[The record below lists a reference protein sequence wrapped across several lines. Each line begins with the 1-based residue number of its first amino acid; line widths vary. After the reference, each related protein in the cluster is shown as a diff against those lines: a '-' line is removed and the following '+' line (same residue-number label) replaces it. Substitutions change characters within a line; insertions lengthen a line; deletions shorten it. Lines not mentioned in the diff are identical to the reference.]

1 MLSQY
6 RVPAAVPVRAGKV
19 VLMPFLDRLQRWADD
34 RPDGTAVVVA
44 GQRLSWEELRDAA
57 AGLVSGSPAVT
68 VLAEGNSLHFAVAFA
83 AAVAGERQC
92 AVLDPS
98 WPQQLQDGIR
108 DRIRDTV
115 PAAAGA
121 AAVPG
126 LVAEPGLVAG
136 AELADGPPET
146 PFLIGLT
153 SGTTSVPKAFTRSR
167 RSWRLSFD
175 ASVDFFGLTADDR
188 TLAPGPLAASLNLY
202 ALAECLYAGAEFH
215 TLARFDVGDAH
226 AAVSHDGIT
235 RLVLVPTM
243 LRLLS
248 ERGLSGGVD
257 ASGIR
262 SIICAGSKLDARTLE
277 AARRWAPNATIFE
290 YYGASELSFVSGAGL
305 PPGQPP
311 EQRGTGI
318 GKPFPGV
325 EIRILDDDGVQL
337 PDGAD
342 GNICVRSG
350 MVSDGY
356 LWGDDGQALQSFD
369 GWHTVGD
376 QGYLDGGILHMLG
389 RRSDMIITS
398 GTNVYPHEVE
408 LALASVPG
416 VAAAVAAGRADDL
429 RGQKVIAGIVPSHGG
444 VTATQLRAGVEDV
457 LARNKRPMEYFVLA
471 GLPLTDRGKL
481 SRELL
486 LDWIARNDP
495 RIRRLG

>member
-6 RVPAAVPVRAGKV
+6 RVPAARLFPAGKV
-19 VLMPFLDRLQRWADD
+19 GLMPFLDRLQRWADD

-44 GQRLSWEELRDAA
+44 GQRLSWVELRDTAA
-57 AGLVSGSPAVT
+57 ALVPDAPAVT
-68 VLAEGNSLHFAVAFA
+68 VLSEENSLHFAAAFA
-83 AAVAGERQC
+83 AGVAGERQC

-98 WPQQLQDGIR
+98 WPQQLQEGIR
-108 DRIRDTV
+108 ARIRGTV
-115 PAAAGA
+115 AAGA
-121 AAVPG
+121 PTATDLVDGVELVDG
-126 LVAEPGLVAG
+126 LP
-136 AELADGPPET
+136 DT
-146 PFLIGLT
+146 TFLIGLT

-167 RSWRLSFD
+167 RSWQLSFD
-175 ASVDFFGLTADDR
+175 ASVEFFGLAEDDK

-202 ALAECLYAGAEFH
+202 ALAECLYAGSEFH
-215 TLARFDVGDAH
+215 TLSRFDVGDAH

-305 PPGQPP
+305 RPGQPP

-325 EIRILDDDGVQL
+325 EIRILDDDGSEL

-356 LWGDDGQALQSFD
+356 LWGDDGQALQSFG

-376 QGYLDGGILHMLG
+376 QGYLDGGTLHMLG
-389 RRSDMIITS
+389 RRSDMIITA

-416 VAAAVAAGRADDL
+416 VAAAVAAGLADDL
-429 RGQKVIAGIVPSHGG
+429 RGQKVVAGILPSHGG
-444 VTATQLRAGVEDV
+444 VTATQLKAGVEDV
-457 LARNKRPMEYFVLA
+457 LARNKRPLEYFALA
-471 GLPLTDRGKL
+471 ELPLTDRGKL